1 MRRAL
6 VALAVFVSLLAAR
19 AEAARNF
26 QLVGKNELSGGI
38 GFVAGLTDWSP
49 GGFKWFND
57 YARELS
63 RGGGKSPGVW
73 LNVQLNLSTGGH
85 GYWGAGNCKW
95 DPKTQTYYDCRGYD
109 RFGGTALELGVGVKL
124 KWRMRQIPLQF
135 HAKLG
140 GVLDFLWMW
149 DAFGLGFGFRG
160 GFGVRYFVVPS
171 LGVGAELMLP
181 TVGPAFYNHNV
192 GTHPFATIDFN
203 MGVEWRF

>member
-6 VALAVFVSLLAAR
+6 AVVAVLALLLPAG

-57 YARELS
+57 YSRELS

-73 LNVQLNLSTGGH
+73 FNVQLNLSTGGH
-85 GYWGAGNCKW
+85 GYWGTC
-95 DPKTQTYYDCRGYD
+95 YDKQGRPYACDGRYD
-109 RFGGTALELGVGVKL
+109 RFGGTALELAAGVKL
-124 KWRMRQIPLQF
+124 KWRLNRIPLQF

-149 DAFGLGFGFRG
+149 DAFGIGFGFRG

-171 LGVGAELMLP
+171 LGVGAELLLP
-181 TVGPAFYNHNV
+181 TVGPAFFNHSL

-203 MGVEWRF
+203 LGVEWRF